1 MPTKK
6 PLIDLVPELLIHF
19 EKYREQLQFDLRL
32 YKLHEGQVRQE
43 VEKSLASEMVSNAA
57 YRRAVQRIPSLNITK
72 KVVDKSSQVYKE
84 PVQRFAGVSDLE
96 TLQKFEKSSGV
107 DYTML
112 NANRV
117 LNMHKRAAIELYVDN
132 GTQKS
137 RVLAGH
143 QFLVWSDDK
152 INPLNPTVFMK
163 LLGKDHIVRTQVT
176 DRDGNRITNEDDIVE
191 VDLIALYSDNEFL
204 IIDSSGHVRSD
215 KMSEM
220 GITSSVNPYGII
232 PFVYINLSP
241 FDLIPYPNKTAL
253 DIAVLIPKLLT
264 DLNYSAQFLSHSV
277 IWTTNSDLSGAEINP
292 DAIVNLGSTDTT
304 TGNTP
309 AIGTID
315 PKTDI
320 DGVLKLIEFQLASY
334 MSTLGLKTGSIGE
347 LTAGNAASGV
357 SKILDEAD
365 ATEVRKAQIELF
377 KKAEYQYW
385 EKFSQ
390 MQEIWSQMEG
400 VKDKEL
406 FSDKFIKEF
415 SLRFADIRPLESD
428 SEKYNRIK
436 VARDIKLITKKQ
448 ALKELYPTLSEDQID
463 QRIKELEDEGK
474 KEKEDMMSMG
484 LTPSF
489 TQLASQQSN
498 EPLNNDKTNS
508 NSDNIQ

>member
-6 PLIDLVPELLIHF
+6 PLIDLVPELLAHF
-19 EKYREQLQFDLRL
+19 EKYRDQLQFDLRL

-43 VEKSLASEMVSNAA
+43 VEQSLAQEMVSNAA
-57 YRRAVQRIPSLNITK
+57 YKRAIQRIPSLNITK

-84 PVQRFAGVSDLE
+84 PVQRFCSETDLE
-96 TLQKFEKSSGV
+96 LLQKFEKSSGV

-117 LNMHKRAAIELYVDN
+117 LNMHKRAAIELYIDN
-132 GTQKS
+132 GMQKS

-163 LLGKDHIVRTQVT
+163 LLGKDHIVRTQVA
-176 DRDGNRITNEDDIVE
+176 DRDGTRITNEEDIVE

-204 IIDSSGHVRSD
+204 IVDSSGHVRSD
-215 KMSEM
+215 KMAEM

-253 DIAVLIPKLLT
+253 DIAILIPKLLT

-277 IWTTNSDLSGAEINP
+277 IWATNTDLSGAEINP
-292 DAIVNLGSTDTT
+292 DAIVNLGDTDAQ
-304 TGNTP
+304 GNAP
-309 AIGTID
+309 QIGTID

-320 DGVLKLIEFQLASY
+320 DGVLKLIEFQLSSY

-347 LTAGNAASGV
+347 LTASNASSGV

-377 KKAEYQYW
+377 KKAECQYW
-385 EKFSQ
+385 EKFSK

-400 VKDKEL
+400 VEEKQL
-406 FSDKFIKEF
+406 FSDSFVKEF

-448 ALKELYPTLSEDQID
+448 ALKELYPTLSEDQIN
-463 QRIKELEDEGK
+463 QRIEELEEEGK

-498 EPLNNDKTNS
+498 EPLNNDQTNS
-508 NSDNIQ
+508 NSDNVQ